1 MLQLLAD
8 ENFNGSIFRGLLL
21 RSPELDL
28 VRVQDVGLTGI
39 DDEAVLE
46 WAAAR
51 NRLLLT
57 HDFKTIPKYAYE
69 RLQSGLPMP
78 GVIVCDVYF
87 PVRDGI
93 DEIQLIAEC
102 SDPGEYDGLVI
113 YLPL

>member
-1 MLQLLAD
+1 MRQLLAD

-21 RSPELDL
+21 RSPALDL
-28 VRVQDVGLTGI
+28 VRVQDVGLSGEA
-39 DDEAVLE
+39 DESVLE
-46 WAAAR
+46 WAADQ

-57 HDFKTIPKYAYE
+57 HDLKTIPRHAHDRVQAE
-69 RLQSGLPMP
+69 LPMP
-78 GVIVCDVYF
+78 GVIACDAYF

-102 SDPGEYDGLVI
+102 SEPGEYEGLVI